1 MSSLKALAAIARLAI
16 AAKQKAQLTAL
27 SSLSPEKRAEVFKK
41 AGRALPRIST
51 LPRPSSRQHGKA

>member
-1 MSSLKALAAIARLAI
+1 MLKKLTALIMLAI
-16 AAKQKAQLTAL
+16 AAKRKAQLTAL

-51 LPRPSSRQHGKA
+51 PLRPSSRQHGKA

>member
-1 MSSLKALAAIARLAI
+1 MLKKLTALIMLAI

-27 SSLSPEKRAEVFKK
+27 SSLSPEKRAEIFKK